1 MRTII
6 AITALIMIS
15 GCSSII
21 SGTDQTLTINTN
33 PAGAKCVL
41 NRNGQ
46 VIGQVE
52 STPGGIV
59 VERTKHDINVVCSKA
74 GYQDATYYNKSGVEG
89 ATFGNIILGGGVGW
103 AIDSASGAD
112 NHYTDIMNITLVP
125 LIAQTSAPETSATH
139 RINGR

>member
-1 MRTII
+1 MRKII
-6 AITALIMIS
+6 AISAIILLG

-52 STPGGIV
+52 STPGGVV
-59 VERTKHDINVVCSKA
+59 VERTKHDINVVCSKD

-112 NHYTDIMNITLVP
+112 NHYTDVMNITLVP
-125 LIAQTSAPETSATH
+125 LAVQTQTPQSQPTRHSTT
-139 RINGR
+139 R